1 MDHEHHPPRPQ
12 GLGLSL
18 SLIPNSG
25 FIDPVCGMTVDPASA
40 PASVEHEGKKY
51 YFCCPHCAQKF
62 QAEPG
67 RYLHPGS
74 RPEPMETP
82 LAAPAGAKVEYTC
95 PMHPEIVRDRPGSC
109 PKCGMALEPRIA
121 VLEEGPN
128 PELIDMRRRFWF
140 GVILTVPLLVLDMA
154 FHGHLGWLQLLLATP
169 VVFWCGWP
177 FFVRAAQSVVHLSPN
192 MFTLI
197 ILGVAAAYGY
207 SIAALASPEV
217 FGKGLYFETAAAIIV
232 LVLLGQVLELR
243 ARGETTSAIR
253 RLLGLTPKTARLVR
267 PDGGE
272 EDVPLERVQVG
283 NVLRVRPGEKV
294 PVDGEVIEGR
304 SSVDESM
311 LTGEP
316 LPVEKAPG
324 GKVAGGTINGTG
336 SLLIRA
342 ERVGSDTLLAHIV
355 RMVAEAQR
363 SRAPVQRLVDQV
375 AKYFVPAVIAV
386 SLLTFVLWWRFDP
399 NQEAALTHAIVRAV
413 AVLIIACPCALGLAT
428 PMAIMVGTGRGAE
441 SGVLIR
447 DAEALEVLHRADTL
461 VVDKT
466 GTLTEGKPRLM
477 VVEPAAGFD
486 GRELLRLAASLE
498 RGSEHPLASA
508 VVAGAMERGIELT
521 RSEDFQSI
529 TGRGVQGRVE
539 GRTVLLGNAAF
550 LAEQGIAVESPAAR
564 AEELRREGHT
574 VLLVAVEGRLAGLL
588 SVADPIRA
596 STPEAIQ
603 LLHADGLRLLML
615 TGDNRTTAEAVARR
629 LGIDDVIAEVLP
641 ARKSEVVAQ
650 LQEQGHVVAMAGD
663 GINDAPALARA
674 DIGIA
679 MGTGTDVAMESASVT
694 LVRGDLRAIARAR
707 RLSRFT
713 LSAIRQNLFLAFVY
727 NTVSI
732 PLAAV
737 GFFPPILAGAA
748 MSLSSVSVIG
758 NSLRLRKKV
767 L

>member
-1 MDHEHHPPRPQ
+1 M
-12 GLGLSL
+12 
-18 SLIPNSG
+18 
-25 FIDPVCGMTVDPASA
+25 CGMTVEPASA
-40 PASVEHEGKKY
+40 PASLEHEGKKY

-62 QAEPG
+62 RAEPG
-67 RYLHPGS
+67 RYLHPES

-82 LAAPAGAKVEYTC
+82 PATPPGARVEYIC
-95 PMHPEIVRDRPGSC
+95 PMDPEIVRDRPGSC

-121 VLEEGPN
+121 GPEEGPN
-128 PELIDMRRRFWF
+128 PELIDMRRRFWV
-140 GVILTVPLLVLDMA
+140 GVILTVPLLVLHMSPLHA
-154 FHGHLGWLQLLLATP
+154 LRAGWLQLLLATP

-177 FFVRAAQSVVHLSPN
+177 FFVRAALSVVNVSPN

-197 ILGVAAAYGY
+197 ILGVTAAYGY
-207 SIAALASPEV
+207 SIAALVSTEV
-217 FGKGLYFETAAAIIV
+217 FGEGLYFETAAAIIV

-294 PVDGEVIEGR
+294 PVDGEVVEGR

-316 LPVEKAPG
+316 LPVEKALG

-342 ERVGSDTLLAHIV
+342 ERVGADTLLAHIV

-386 SLLTFVLWWRFDP
+386 SLLTFFLWWRFDP

-486 GRELLRLAASLE
+486 ERELLRLAASLE

-508 VVAGAMERGIELT
+508 VVAGAMERDIELT

-650 LQEQGHVVAMAGD
+650 LQGQGHVVAMAGD

-679 MGTGTDVAMESASVT
+679 MGTGTDVAMESAGVT

-758 NSLRLRKKV
+758 NSLRLRKKA